1 MTPRYGGFS
10 LTELAI
16 VLLIIALLL
25 RGMLMPLSAQ
35 RDLHDSGATRRQ
47 LDEIKGALLGFA
59 AVNGRLPCP
68 DVDSDPNAAGYGM
81 EEATCAADAA
91 TEGFLPWK
99 TLGVGEFDA
108 WGAPWRNAS
117 LPRQGHWRYRIER
130 QYADA
135 AALRRRI
142 LLADVSTCNGPDP
155 FPDDCVRIRNSTG
168 VPLNANTER
177 PIAIVFSV
185 GPNNRADGENASYE
199 PNKGATPMYQ
209 ADERSA
215 SFDDIVVWISRP
227 RLANRLIAAGRLP

>member
-1 MTPRYGGFS
+1 MTRRRGGFS

-25 RGMLMPLSAQ
+25 GGMLVPLSTQ
-35 RDLHDSGATRRQ
+35 RDLHDSGVTKRQ
-47 LDEIKGALLGFA
+47 LDEITEALLGFA

-68 DVDSDPNAAGYGM
+68 DVDTDPSAVGYGI
-81 EEATCAADAA
+81 EEANCAADVA

-117 LPRQGHWRYRIER
+117 LLRQGHWRYRIER
-130 QYADA
+130 RYADA
-135 AALRRRI
+135 AALRQRI
-142 LLADVSTCNGPDP
+142 LLADVSTCNAADP
-155 FPDDCVRIRNSTG
+155 FPDDCIRIRNSAG
-168 VPLNANTER
+168 APLNANTER

-199 PNKGATPMYQ
+199 PNKGATPNYQ